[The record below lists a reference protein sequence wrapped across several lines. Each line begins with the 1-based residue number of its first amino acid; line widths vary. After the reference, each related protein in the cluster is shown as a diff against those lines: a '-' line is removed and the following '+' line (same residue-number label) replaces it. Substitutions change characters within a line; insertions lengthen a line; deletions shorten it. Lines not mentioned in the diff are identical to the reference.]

1 MGLKLLFF
9 EGPMCHITA
18 LVKGLLQKLPFKLEA
33 LTTKVAFKSF
43 EYFFI
48 SLFQKNMTFVL

>member
-33 LTTKVAFKSF
+33 LTTKVAFKIF
-43 EYFFI
+43 EEFFNKFI
-48 SLFQKNMTFVL
+48 SKK